1 MRDLFGLE
9 LPTAVTF
16 AIAFVVVLLLI
27 GVLAWAVRRFGA
39 TRLEAARSRQPRL
52 AVVDSAAVDGRRK
65 LVIVRRDNVEHLLMI
80 GGPTDVVVESSIVR
94 GGAVASRE
102 PAAVR
107 AGADNLPRAMPL
119 PDSTLWPLQPE
130 PALAPA
136 PAPIPTPAPAPVA
149 APVVRAERTVR
160 VAIDPRILTEHR
172 AAPESRQE
180 TRAEPRLAPEPR
192 VHAPEPRIAAPEP
205 RIAPAAE
212 PSHWPSAPAEPPRAQ
227 HADPLAGL
235 AADLA
240 RPATETRH
248 APQPAPAVVAH
259 APVAHGPVGQAL
271 AHADAQ
277 AAGGDQN
284 LAEMAQRLEAAL
296 RRPMAQQAAPQ
307 VAPPAAAPQ
316 PVAQPQAAAAPQQ
329 APAPQPAPRPA
340 PQRAAPPKAVPQ
352 QQAAAQP
359 KPQYDNLEQEMAS
372 LLGRPGKS

>member
-52 AVVDSAAVDGRRK
+52 AVVDSAAVDNRRK

-94 GGAVASRE
+94 GGTATARE

-107 AGADNLPRAMPL
+107 GSADNLPRAMPL

-136 PAPIPTPAPAPVA
+136 PAPLPAPVPIPAPVA
-149 APVVRAERTVR
+149 APAVRAERTVR

-172 AAPESRQE
+172 SAPE

-192 VHAPEPRIAAPEP
+192 AFAPEPRALAPESHIAAPEP
-205 RIAPAAE
+205 HIAPVAE
-212 PSHWPSAPAEPPRAQ
+212 PAHWPSAPAEPARAQ

-240 RPATETRH
+240 RPTAEMRV

-259 APVAHGPVGQAL
+259 APVAHAPVV
-271 AHADAQ
+271 Q

-296 RRPMAQQAAPQ
+296 RRPVAQQSRPQAA
-307 VAPPAAAPQ
+307 APAAAPQ
-316 PVAQPQAAAAPQQ
+316 STL
-329 APAPQPAPRPA
+329 R
-340 PQRAAPPKAVPQ
+340 
-352 QQAAAQP
+352 
-359 KPQYDNLEQEMAS
+359 
-372 LLGRPGKS
+372 

>member
-94 GGAVASRE
+94 GGAVAARE

-136 PAPIPTPAPAPVA
+136 PAPIPAPAPAPAPVA
-149 APVVRAERTVR
+149 APAVRAERTVR

-172 AAPESRQE
+172 AASE
-180 TRAEPRLAPEPR
+180 TRAEPRLAPEPRALAPEPR

-212 PSHWPSAPAEPPRAQ
+212 PSHWPSAPAEPARGQ

-240 RPATETRH
+240 RPPAETRP

-259 APVAHGPVGQAL
+259 APVAHAP
-271 AHADAQ
+271 AHDAQ

-307 VAPPAAAPQ
+307 VATPAAAPQ

-372 LLGRPGKS
+372 LLGRPGKP